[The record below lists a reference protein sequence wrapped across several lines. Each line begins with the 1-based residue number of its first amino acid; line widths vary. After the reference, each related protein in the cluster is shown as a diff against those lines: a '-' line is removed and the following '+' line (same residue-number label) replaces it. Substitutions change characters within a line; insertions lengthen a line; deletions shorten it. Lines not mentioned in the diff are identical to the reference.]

1 MATNPPPYPPPGPPY
16 GNDWKNQRRMMKEQ
30 ARAQRDMLR
39 AQAAAYRYRARA
51 QRHGSIVGPLII
63 IAVGIVFLLVQTGRL
78 SSRQVWDW
86 YGHWWPVL
94 LIGAGVV
101 MFLEWAFDQYI
112 RSSYPSQPVYRRG
125 MGGGVFSLLLLLV
138 IVGIV
143 FNGLRHGDGFFFR
156 HGFHISQD
164 NLDQFLGDKH
174 ESDQTIVQPFPAGA
188 SFLVNNPRGD
198 VSISG
203 TSDDN
208 QIHVAVHKEVYSRSD
223 SDASSKAEQLNPQ
236 VEVSGSNLILTVP
249 SLPGGRADLT
259 IMIPATGSTS
269 VTANHGDVRVSSIRG
284 SVSVT
289 ANHGDVDLSAITG
302 PTNTHINN
310 GDSSFSAH
318 SVTGEVV
325 IEGRGQDLTLS
336 DLSGPVS
343 INGDFFGTTHIE
355 HVRGSIRFHSSR
367 TDMQLGRLDGEAD
380 ISNNAD
386 LSVSDAVGPFTISTR
401 SRNITLDRIAGNV
414 SVTNR
419 NGSVNLTSAPPLGNV
434 TIENRNGSVTLTVP
448 EQSSFS
454 VDAETINGDLYNDFS
469 LPTRG
474 TDTHKSFTGTVG
486 SNGPMLRITTS
497 QGDISL
503 KKAAILPLPPTP
515 PEPPKLTLIPPGAR
529 SAIEGT
535 NGRAKHRGHE
545 VIIDSTTLNQ
555 DNSTESTRRPS
566 RNGQKA
572 AH

>member
-16 GNDWKNQRRMMKEQ
+16 GSDWKYQRRMMKEQ

-51 QRHGSIVGPLII
+51 QRHGSIVGPLIV
-63 IAVGIVFLLVQTGRL
+63 IAVGIVFLLVQMGRL

-112 RSSYPSQPVYRRG
+112 RSSDPSQPVYRRG

-138 IVGIV
+138 IVGVV
-143 FNGLRHGDGFFFR
+143 FSGLRHGDGFFFR

-174 ESDQTIVQPFPAGA
+174 ESDQMIVQAFPAGT
-188 SFLVNNPRGD
+188 SFSVNNPRGD
-198 VSISG
+198 VSVSG

-208 QIHVAVHKEVYSRSD
+208 QIHISVHKEVYSRSD
-223 SDASSKAEQLNPQ
+223 SDASNKAEQLNPQ

-259 IMIPATGSTS
+259 IMVPATAATS
-269 VTANHGDVRVSSIRG
+269 ITANHGDVRVSSIKG

-318 SVTGEVV
+318 SVTGEVIV
-325 IEGRGQDLTLS
+325 EGRGQDLTLS

-355 HVRGSIRFHSSR
+355 HVRDSIRFHSSR

-454 VDAETINGDLYNDFS
+454 VDAETINGSLYNDFS
-469 LPTRG
+469 LPARG
-474 TDTHKSFTGTVG
+474 TDTHKSFTGTIG

-497 QGDISL
+497 QGDIAL

-515 PEPPKLTLIPPGAR
+515 PEPPKLTLIPPAAR
-529 SAIEGT
+529 SAIEGA
-535 NGRAKHRGHE
+535 NGRAKHRSRE
-545 VIIDSTTLNQ
+545 VIVDKTTLNQ
-555 DNSTESTRRPS
+555 SNSTESIRPPS
-566 RNGQKA
+566 PKDQ
-572 AH
+572 